1 MVWKNNI
8 FIKKWSD
15 DNLISQQLRDF
26 LNNNAIEDFK
36 IVMMTDTKIEIIY
49 LEKK

>member
-36 IVMMTDTKIEIIY
+36 IVMITDTKIEIIY